1 MWNNSNNPLQSCWH
15 TITTPPVGPKE
26 LVLQYTLERP
36 APAFFY
42 LCTAGSQAMF
52 PNPITFRG
60 MCLLQEE
67 AGWKSANMLR
77 GKLLNKYS
85 KDVTL
90 EYIQKR
96 QELLPNT
103 ICNFTQNQECTPG
116 KESAYLLTTCC
127 SLSLSNFP

>member
-15 TITTPPVGPKE
+15 TITIPLLGLKSSSYNTHWKDQHQ
-26 LVLQYTLERP
+26 LSSTCARL
-36 APAFFY
+36 AP
-42 LCTAGSQAMF
+42 MF

-60 MCLLQEE
+60 MCLLPEE
-67 AGWKSANMLR
+67 VGWKSANMLR

-116 KESAYLLTTCC
+116 KENAYLLTTCC
-127 SLSLSNFP
+127 SLSLSNLP